1 MDISLRTCRRFCL
14 LGASISTWDFV
25 LSQCSGNAAL
35 MLWMLA
41 SAVWAY
47 RQKPLIRKP
56 LVWLPIDLRRDT
68 RHAVL

>member
-1 MDISLRTCRRFCL
+1 MDISLRACRRFCL

-35 MLWMLA
+35 LIWMLA
-41 SAVWAY
+41 SAVRAY
-47 RQKPLIRKP
+47 HRNR